1 MYDMKIAFF
10 CGSLARGGSERVS
23 LELAKY
29 FLHEKAITT
38 SIITIRYDNNEYELP
53 DGIQRFSLSDSKN
66 VNTYFE
72 KLSFPKKIV
81 KLRKIINQEKIDCM
95 IVMGVP
101 FCIYCIPAC
110 FGININLIVSERN
123 DPTHFSGKTIV
134 KICSRNLMKYADGF
148 VFQTQDAFNFYSK
161 VAHEKAVVIPNPV
174 FTNENCIVGDKG
186 NGQYFVNVGRL
197 IEQKNQK
204 LLIDAFSIIAKRF
217 ADYQLYII
225 GEGKLK
231 ESLQEKISFL
241 GLDKRILLLGAKK
254 TEELLFII
262 RNSRGFILSSNFE
275 GVPNAL
281 IEAMSLGIPCIS
293 TDCPCGGPKS
303 LIETGKNG
311 VLVTVGD
318 CLSLSN
324 AMEFLIQNP
333 KQASMMGKEAE
344 KIKQLLSIEVI
355 GRRWF
360 EFIDYI
366 YKFKENKSNA

>member
-1 MYDMKIAFF
+1 MNIAFF

-29 FLHEKAITT
+29 FLHEKAIAT
-38 SIITIRYDNNEYELP
+38 SIITIRYDNYEYELP

-66 VNTYFE
+66 INTCIE
-72 KLSFPKKIV
+72 KLRFFKKIV
-81 KLRKIINQEKIDCM
+81 ELRRIINREKIDCM
-95 IVMGVP
+95 VVMGVP

-110 FGININLIVSERN
+110 LGININLIVSERN
-123 DPTHFSGKTIV
+123 DPTHFSGKAIV

-161 VAHEKAVVIPNPV
+161 VAHKKAVVIPNPV
-174 FTNENCIVGDKG
+174 FINEKCIVDDKG

-197 IEQKNQK
+197 VEQKNQK
-204 LLIDAFSIIAKRF
+204 LLIDAFAIVAKRF
-217 ADYQLYII
+217 VDYQLYII

-231 ESLQEKISFL
+231 ESLQKKITFL
-241 GLDKRILLLGAKK
+241 GLDKRIVLLGAKK
-254 TEELLFII
+254 TEDLLFII
-262 RNSRGFILSSNFE
+262 RNSSGFILSSNFE
-275 GVPNAL
+275 GIPNAL

-318 CLSLSN
+318 CLSLAN